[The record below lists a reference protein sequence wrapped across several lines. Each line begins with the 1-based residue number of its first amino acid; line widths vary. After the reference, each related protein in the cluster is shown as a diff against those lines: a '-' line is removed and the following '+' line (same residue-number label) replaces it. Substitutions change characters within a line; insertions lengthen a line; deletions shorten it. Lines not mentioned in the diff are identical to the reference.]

1 MSDKATAVT
10 VQNEEL
16 SKKGTS
22 NDGSAGI
29 EKKTANQMKKEAKKQ
44 AKLEKFAK
52 KQKQKQSQQ
61 QDVSTL
67 RPVAHWGLCPWQ

>member
-1 MSDKATAVT
+1 MSDKAKADT
-10 VQNEEL
+10 VQNDEL

-22 NDGSAGI
+22 SDESAGT
-29 EKKTANQMKKEAKKQ
+29 EKKTANQIKKEAKKQ

-52 KQKQKQSQQ
+52 KQEQKQSQQ

-67 RPVAHWGLCPWQ
+67 KVHMHRNF